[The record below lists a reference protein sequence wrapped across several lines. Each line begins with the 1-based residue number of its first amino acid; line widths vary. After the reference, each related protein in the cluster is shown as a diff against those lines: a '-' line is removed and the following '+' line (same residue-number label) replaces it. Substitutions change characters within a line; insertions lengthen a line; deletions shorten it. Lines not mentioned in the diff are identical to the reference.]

1 MNSYERIY
9 NVLTEMRSP
18 ESRAK
23 TKGRKLFGTPGRK
36 GRLTGKTTGEVRAQG
51 AGQAAARNIARAQL
65 KTTGAKDIAA
75 GPTVPSAPAAVSA
88 LKRGAKRDMAS
99 AEKKIAQGR
108 KAVRFERGQRIF
120 KKMDARAEAKKSTQD
135 FKSGTLSQR
144 RGK

>member
-51 AGQAAARNIARAQL
+51 AGQAAGKLIAKARVRRKAASE
-65 KTTGAKDIAA
+65 IAA
-75 GPTVPSAPAAVSA
+75 GPTTPSVPSAVRA
-88 LKRGAKRDMAS
+88 LKSSADRQERSAK
-99 AEKKIAQGR
+99 EKIAQG
-108 KAVRFERGQRIF
+108 KEAVS
-120 KKMDARAEAKKSTQD
+120 ATRAEKREADTENRA
-135 FKSGTLSQR
+135 FR
-144 RGK
+144 RGGRGK